1 MGLFSSLRKVLGV
14 QRKRASPRAGAKP
27 RLGAKIV
34 KGEVRMTVQAG
45 LTEDTWRWLVLQG
58 WREETYRGDRRAYR
72 EVPPSLVTELFDATD
87 SDQRAQLLALAI
99 AGAAL
104 RPVVTLPQRR

>member
-1 MGLFSSLRKVLGV
+1 MGLVSSLRKALGV
-14 QRKRASPRAGAKP
+14 QRKRASPRVGAKP
-27 RLGAKIV
+27 HLGAKIV
-34 KGEVRMTVQAG
+34 KDELRMTVQAG
-45 LTEDTWRWLVLQG
+45 LTDDTWRWLVGQG

-87 SDQRAQLLALAI
+87 SDERAQLLALAM
-99 AGAAL
+99 AEAAL